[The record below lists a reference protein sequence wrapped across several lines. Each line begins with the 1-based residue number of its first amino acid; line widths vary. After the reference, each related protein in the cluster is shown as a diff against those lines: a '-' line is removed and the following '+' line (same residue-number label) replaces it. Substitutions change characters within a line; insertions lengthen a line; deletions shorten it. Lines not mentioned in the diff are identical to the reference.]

1 MLAIAKVWGK
11 RIIPS
16 ITDEDGVRTLPWGTV
31 ACHMPGCTFVHH
43 TKTMLK
49 RHREQDHQKENRTL
63 STAWTEIRETVL
75 ASPEARVTEFMTGA
89 QRGQMCPHTGCGVIF
104 SRDDMV
110 LAHHR
115 KAHPHDHQQ
124 VKPREVEIKYA
135 LLEKHEKPAEV
146 TVAQPE
152 KEEDELPLGLG
163 NRHTV
168 EERKRDAEMW
178 LDNLRRD
185 VGLGAKLRHLTRKQT
200 RLVKERIGPMFGG
213 ELLQL
218 MEEYKD
224 ADWETYEGAIER
236 ACHEIRFGVKEAI
249 HMKGPLYAERKMLTP
264 EERSKLEEQNA
275 KAKAICEVDRLTRKL
290 RDQIELARGV
300 AIDDEISGGRHGF
313 MRHHKSQMNE
323 TWSRLTEILP
333 HEETEAKWGQRKA
346 DEVVDILISNQEEG
360 LEWLEEIRRKLLTN
374 ELYVLHR
381 DETRR
386 RMERVR
392 TREEWWMDPG
402 RTYHRYVKPIP
413 HPQCAAEYNIVMRH
427 FTGIWSPA
435 DILTNQFK
443 AATRGEKWFME
454 GIPPEIQ
461 RTVA

>member
-1 MLAIAKVWGK
+1 
-11 RIIPS
+11 
-16 ITDEDGVRTLPWGTV
+16 
-31 ACHMPGCTFVHH
+31 
-43 TKTMLK
+43 
-49 RHREQDHQKENRTL
+49 
-63 STAWTEIRETVL
+63 
-75 ASPEARVTEFMTGA
+75 
-89 QRGQMCPHTGCGVIF
+89 
-104 SRDDMV
+104 
-110 LAHHR
+110 
-115 KAHPHDHQQ
+115 
-124 VKPREVEIKYA
+124 
-135 LLEKHEKPAEV
+135 
-146 TVAQPE
+146 
-152 KEEDELPLGLG
+152 
-163 NRHTV
+163 
-168 EERKRDAEMW
+168 
-178 LDNLRRD
+178 
-185 VGLGAKLRHLTRKQT
+185 
-200 RLVKERIGPMFGG
+200 
-213 ELLQL
+213 
-218 MEEYKD
+218 
-224 ADWETYEGAIER
+224 
-236 ACHEIRFGVKEAI
+236 
-249 HMKGPLYAERKMLTP
+249 MKGPLYAARKMLTP

-374 ELYVLHR
+374 ELYVMHR

-392 TREEWWMDPG
+392 TREEWWLDPG

-413 HPQCAAEYNIVMRH
+413 HPQCAAEYNSVMRH

-443 AATRGEKWFME
+443 EAKRGEKWFME

-461 RTVA
+461 RTVAETWARTGTNENLLKQIVRTRQHLSAIGLDGISYHIFQLGGDNAVKWMMKVFTKLIQEKRVPEIWKQARTVLLYKKGDDKDAANYRPISITCCLYRIFTALIAKFIQTTNRSRGNKIFSTEQKGREKRTPYDCAKRTPYDCAKTATRRQ